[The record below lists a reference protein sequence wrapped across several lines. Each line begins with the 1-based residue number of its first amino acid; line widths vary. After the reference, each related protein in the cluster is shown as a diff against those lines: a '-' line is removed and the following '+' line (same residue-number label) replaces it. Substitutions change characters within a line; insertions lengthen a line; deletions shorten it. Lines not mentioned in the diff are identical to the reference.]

1 MLTFAIEALHLIKL
15 SKLIMRLFLCSSFLF
30 VFSFFITAQSSNEK
44 EIVQLILESEHMS
57 DTTQLRLFFAQKTK
71 TLSNSDKNIADRVQ
85 KVRIAQVNAK
95 NIERVDEQSV
105 YLLDEANKGYPRD
118 GNKAFQAWLQTQAG
132 FYFYSFSHYDRAL
145 PYFVQARRIMD
156 NFPEDKNHLPLIGEI
171 YMKNAF
177 FAGTIDNDA
186 QALSYLEI
194 ALKYTPE
201 TSRNYGTIL
210 TAFGLHYF
218 RQGLFDNAMEYHQK
232 SMVSALN
239 VNDSIR
245 YAKAL
250 GEIAQISRER
260 KEYAKA
266 IKLLKEDIEISKRHR
281 DERNT
286 MFAQI
291 QLGKLY
297 LLQNDIIMAEETLN
311 EANEFATSKSYL
323 KGFEYQITEVLIQ
336 IARLKNDDRNELGL
350 WRKLKNLESILTET
364 DGEIAVKRVNL
375 KSQKDQFDYQLQL
388 EKSKREQEALMKIAF
403 GIIAVLLMLGLVL
416 LYVALKRKLKIR
428 ESEYKK
434 KVISLQ
440 LEKANS
446 EMRLMETNNSL
457 LAYQTYLL
465 EKNEQISSLEN
476 EIKMIAGSSSFGLEK
491 SNRELKKLLESHL
504 MTDEN
509 WLTFKN
515 TFIREDYKTYRN
527 ILDNFPGITE
537 SALRIELLQT
547 LGLNNAET
555 ARVLGITVDA
565 VKKSKQRLRKKSEVY

>member
-1 MLTFAIEALHLIKL
+1 
-15 SKLIMRLFLCSSFLF
+15 MRLFLCSSFLF
-30 VFSFFITAQSSNEK
+30 VFSFFITAQSSNER

>member
-1 MLTFAIEALHLIKL
+1 
-15 SKLIMRLFLCSSFLF
+15 MRLFLCSSFLF

>member
-30 VFSFFITAQSSNEK
+30 VFSFFITAQSSNER

-57 DTTQLRLFFAQKTK
+57 DTTQLRLFFAQKTQ

-388 EKSKREQEALMKIAF
+388 EKSKREEEALMKIAF

>member
-30 VFSFFITAQSSNEK
+30 VFSFFITAQSSNER

-57 DTTQLRLFFAQKTK
+57 DTTQLRLFFAQKTQ